1 MSKLQ
6 AEEYVMRMWVRF
18 AAITMSAIGV
28 CGALT
33 LAYPGD
39 VSAADTPPQVSKDG
53 LQLKIHTP
61 NELVYV
67 KPGAT
72 FNQFKRV
79 MVLDC
84 YVAMAKDWQQ
94 NYNANEGGDLNL
106 MVTDG
111 DVQRIER
118 TLSDEFKKVFTAE
131 LQKGGYQVTITA
143 APDVLILRPAI
154 VDVRVTAPDIMSSAM
169 DANFIT
175 SAGSGTFYLELW
187 APPHTLLAR
196 AYDAQAD
203 QQPFAQQAN
212 SVTNMAAADIIL
224 RKWANDLVRHL
235 DSARGKSP
243 ST

>member
-1 MSKLQ
+1 
-6 AEEYVMRMWVRF
+6 MRMRVSF
-18 AAITMSAIGV
+18 AAITMTAIGL
-28 CGALT
+28 CASLI
-33 LAYPGD
+33 LAGPTD
-39 VSAADTPPQVSKDG
+39 VRAADAPPQVSKDG
-53 LQLKIHTP
+53 LQLKIHTS

-72 FNQFKRV
+72 FNQYKRV
-79 MVLDC
+79 MILDC
-84 YVAMAKDWQQ
+84 YVAMAKDWQM
-94 NYNANEGGDLNL
+94 NYNSNEGGDLDL

-131 LQKGGYQVTITA
+131 LKKGGYQVTTSA

-154 VDVRVTAPDIMSSAM
+154 VNVRVTAPDIMSSAM

-196 AYDAQAD
+196 AMDAQAD
-203 QQPFAQQAN
+203 QQPFAEQGN
-212 SVTNMAAADIIL
+212 SVTNMEAADIIL
-224 RKWANDLVRHL
+224 KKWADDPVRHL
-235 DSARGKSP
+235 DATRGKSP
-243 ST
+243 GL

>member
-1 MSKLQ
+1 MKPSTPL
-6 AEEYVMRMWVRF
+6 RPL
-18 AAITMSAIGV
+18 GV
-28 CGALT
+28 LVGLCAGLI
-33 LAYPGD
+33 LACPRD
-39 VSAADTPPQVSKDG
+39 VSAADAPPPVSKDG
-53 LQLKIHTP
+53 LQLKIHTS

-72 FNQFKRV
+72 FNQYKRV
-79 MVLDC
+79 MILDC

-94 NYNANEGGDLNL
+94 NYNANEGGDLDL
-106 MVTDG
+106 QVTDG

-131 LQKGGYQVTITA
+131 LKKGGYQVTATA

-154 VDVRVTAPDIMSSAM
+154 VDVRVTAPDLMTAGM
-169 DANFIT
+169 DVNVIT

-196 AYDAQAD
+196 AYDAEAD

-212 SVTNMAAADIIL
+212 SVTNTAAADIIL
-224 RKWANDLVRHL
+224 RKWADDLVRHL
-235 DSARGKSP
+235 DAVRGKPP

>member
-1 MSKLQ
+1 MK
-6 AEEYVMRMWVRF
+6 MWASVSS
-18 AAITMSAIGV
+18 ITMSAIGL

-33 LAYPGD
+33 LGYPSD

-53 LQLKIHTP
+53 LQLKTHTQ

-72 FNQFKRV
+72 FNQYKRV

-94 NYNANEGGDLNL
+94 NYNSNEGGDLDL

-131 LQKGGYQVTITA
+131 LAKGGYQVTTSA

-154 VDVRVTAPDIMSSAM
+154 VNVRVTAPDIMSSAM
-169 DANFIT
+169 DANVIT

-196 AYDAQAD
+196 AYNAQAD

-212 SVTNMAAADIIL
+212 SVTNMGAADIIL
-224 RKWANDLVRHL
+224 KKWADELVRHL
-235 DSARGKSP
+235 DAARKTPNG
-243 ST
+243 